1 MVKSIRDTTILNNGV
16 HMPWFGLGVYKAKAG
31 KEVENAVHHAIELGY
46 RSIDTAALYEN
57 EASVGQAVR
66 SSGLKR
72 EEIFLTTKVWNT
84 DQGFENTLRAFE
96 TSRKKLN
103 VDYVDLY
110 LIHWPGRDKF
120 KDTWRALEKLYREKY
135 IRAIGVSNFDV
146 HHLQTLAED
155 AEFTPAVNQVE
166 YHPRLTQKAVHQ
178 YCKEQK
184 IQLEAWGPL
193 MRGRILDHPLLVEL
207 AAKYGK
213 TPAQIVLRWDLDTEV
228 VTIPKSVH
236 RDRLE
241 ENANVFDFT
250 LSQAD
255 IERIRDLNQDE
266 RTGFDPNEFLF

>member
-31 KEVENAVHHAIELGY
+31 KEVEDAVHHAIELGY

-155 AEFTPAVNQVE
+155 ADL
-166 YHPRLTQKAVHQ
+166 HLRSIRLNIT
-178 YCKEQK
+178 
-184 IQLEAWGPL
+184 
-193 MRGRILDHPLLVEL
+193 RG
-207 AAKYGK
+207 
-213 TPAQIVLRWDLDTEV
+213 
-228 VTIPKSVH
+228 
-236 RDRLE
+236 
-241 ENANVFDFT
+241 
-250 LSQAD
+250 
-255 IERIRDLNQDE
+255 
-266 RTGFDPNEFLF
+266 

>member
-31 KEVENAVHHAIELGY
+31 KEVEDAVHNAIELGY
-46 RSIDTAALYEN
+46 RSIDTAAFYEN

-66 SSGLKR
+66 SSGLQR
-72 EEIFLTTKVWNT
+72 EEIFLTTKVWNA

-135 IRAIGVSNFDV
+135 IRAIGVSNFHV

-166 YHPRLTQKAVHQ
+166 YHPRLTQSAVHQ
-178 YCKEQK
+178 YCKEQR

-193 MRGRILDHPLLVEL
+193 MRGRILDHPLIVEL

-255 IERIRDLNQDE
+255 IERICDLNQDE